1 MSFSLRHD
9 TVHVHT
15 AAPLPLRNTIHIY
28 KWSCTQTKT
37 QNVTLYYEQSFKSKE
52 KNHEEKGRVKQQG
65 NVLTRQATAESLKTS
80 NNAQRTKGRHC
91 CGVHVRR
98 PPEYHY
104 VRRKLQTQVQ
114 KKGPWSWFPEAMWI
128 YPEAWK
134 WNYRFFSRS
143 QNGKGTVCRKRGR
156 PVTLCLSSRFCV
168 TW

>member
-65 NVLTRQATAESLKTS
+65 NVLTRQATAESWKLLIMHKGQKVDTAVVYTYDDHRSIITYEGSCKHKCKKKDLDHDFQKPCEYTPRPGNEIIVSFQEAKTARELS
-80 NNAQRTKGRHC
+80 VEN
-91 CGVHVRR
+91 
-98 PPEYHY
+98 
-104 VRRKLQTQVQ
+104 
-114 KKGPWSWFPEAMWI
+114 EAD
-128 YPEAWK
+128 P
-134 WNYRFFSRS
+134 
-143 QNGKGTVCRKRGR
+143 
-156 PVTLCLSSRFCV
+156 
-168 TW
+168 